1 MASPKLLWDS
11 GTAYDMFVSLN
22 VIHEPAIFGLRSA
35 WAAGMR
41 ARLPV
46 KNRETLEQSQ
56 LLFKVPFHWINTLP
70 DPKDSFTV
78 LYILRQIP
86 PGERLH
92 VLAID
97 PDKSSE
103 VVETLKG
110 LAKRGKWNEKEQKFL
125 KAAYAEEC
133 DKKKKSHLSTK
144 ELLNILGL
152 WANVEE
158 FGERY
163 LEALRTYQEVFFAT
177 EEKRISPALQG
188 ALSNAQKLSEQ
199 LELPDLLEELSQGLR
214 FTELPKAAEFV
225 LAPSYWC
232 TPLMYYG
239 KASVKRW
246 IFLFG
251 AKPEDESLIPGED
264 VPDALLRA
272 LKALSD
278 PTRLSILHY
287 LIEKPLT
294 QSQLSRRLCLR
305 VPTVI
310 HHLKILRLAGL
321 VKLTLGIEEGGKV
334 KRYAARSDAVAAA
347 FTSLKGFLEEG
358 KIKNADSNFK

>member
-1 MASPKLLWDS
+1 MALPKLLWDS

-22 VIHEPAIFGLRSA
+22 IIHEPAEFGLRSA

-41 ARLPV
+41 ARLPAT
-46 KNRETLEQSQ
+46 KRETLVQSQ

-78 LYILRQIP
+78 LYVLRKIP
-86 PGERLH
+86 PAERLPI
-92 VLAID
+92 LALD
-97 PDKSSE
+97 PDKPSE
-103 VVETLKG
+103 VVEMLEG
-110 LAKRGKWNEKEQKFL
+110 IAARGTWNEKEQKFL
-125 KAAYAEEC
+125 QAAYAEEC

-152 WANVEE
+152 WANAEE

-163 LEALRTYQEVFFAT
+163 LDALRTYQEVFFAT

-188 ALSNAQKLSEQ
+188 ALSHAQELAKR

-239 KASVKRW
+239 KVNVKRW

-251 AKPEDESLIPGED
+251 AKPQDESLIPGEE

-305 VPTVI
+305 APTVI

-321 VKLTLGIEEGGKV
+321 VQLTIGIEEGGKI
-334 KRYAARSDAVAAA
+334 KRYAARPDAVATA
-347 FTSLKGFLEEG
+347 FTSLKGFLEKG
-358 KIKNADSNFK
+358 KMKNADSNFK